1 MPFDIRAPK
10 IDASDPMRQLAQ
22 VKSFLIQLVE
32 QLNIALRTLE
42 GGAATSKAETSAKK
56 EAPQTAPIAFGEIK
70 ALIIKSSDIIEA
82 YYEKMSPWLEQT
94 LSDGITEHNAAVQA
108 HTDIRT
114 LIAELTEKINSLEGG
129 EDGVSPTVAIS
140 KVGTVTTITIT
151 DVNGSKTATIND
163 GETGA
168 PGPQGEKGD
177 SGVYV
182 GSGDMPDGYNIQID
196 PEGSDVSR
204 LVLSVNGV
212 EPDINGNVSI
222 QTGGGGLT
230 LSAIDLLIDILQH
243 ANYTED
249 MSSQIE
255 LLAHELMGGG
265 SLIITDDGNG
275 NVIITVSGDASITD
289 DGAGNVVIISGG
301 TSITDDG
308 NGNVVIA

>member
-168 PGPQGEKGD
+168 PGPQGPKGD
-177 SGVYV
+177 TGEV
-182 GSGDMPDGYNIQID
+182 GPQGPVGPTGPIGPTGPQGPQGDKGEPGANGADGYTPVKGTD
-196 PEGSDVSR
+196 Y
-204 LVLSVNGV
+204 
-212 EPDINGNVSI
+212 
-222 QTGGGGLT
+222 
-230 LSAIDLLIDILQH
+230 
-243 ANYTED
+243 YTEAD
-249 MSSQIE
+249 KAEMVDLVIAALPRWS
-255 LLAHELMGGG
+255 GG
-265 SLIITDDGNG
+265 SY
-275 NVIITVSGDASITD
+275 
-289 DGAGNVVIISGG
+289 
-301 TSITDDG
+301 
-308 NGNVVIA
+308 